1 MNTKW
6 IKVGVGAA
14 VALVV
19 VAGLSFGAV
28 TNAQAQSSWFSQ
40 PNGQITFAAWPGG
53 PGGMGMG
60 MRGQGGSFATIA
72 KALGMNETD
81 LLTELRSGKS
91 VADVAKEKN
100 VDLSKVVDAIVAER
114 TDQLKQ
120 AVTNGRITQQ
130 QADAMIAKMKTDL
143 PTTLSNK
150 FPTGQK
156 GFGPGRQ
163 PGGMM
168 GRGMMSR
175 GMMGFGGSP
184 ATIAQTLGISETNLL
199 TELQS
204 GKSVA
209 DVAQEKNVDLNKV
222 VDALVS
228 EATTHLKQ
236 AVTDGRLTQAQAD
249 QMIAT
254 LKANLPHLL
263 SLKHNPGGMMGPGHR
278 FGGRRFGQP
287 GTQNQAPAQ
296 GGTQQSDNPGNLWES
311 AQST

>member
-14 VALVV
+14 VALLV
-19 VAGLSFGAV
+19 VAGLSFGV
-28 TNAQAQSSWFSQ
+28 VNNAQAQSTWFGQ
-40 PNGQITFAAWPGG
+40 PNSQTTFVAWPGG
-53 PGGMGMG
+53 PGGMGMGMG

-81 LLTELRSGKS
+81 LMTELRSGKS

-143 PTTLSNK
+143 PTMLSNK

-156 GFGPGRQ
+156 GFGAGRQ
-163 PGGMM
+163 PG
-168 GRGMMSR
+168 

-209 DVAQEKNVDLNKV
+209 DVAQEKNVDLSKV
-222 VDALVS
+222 VDALVT

-287 GTQNQAPAQ
+287 GTQNQAPSQ
-296 GGTQQSDNPGNLWES
+296 GGTQQSDNPGKLWEA